1 MVRALQP
8 SMSCEGIQD
17 PTAVIALMLLFLF
30 ALLFG
35 IFTLVMLWEQLS
47 SIFEDVTTIESFKGT
62 PRKRARCG
70 LCAALFADLLQHAIF
85 RFPCDY
91 QVPRRLY

>member
-1 MVRALQP
+1 M
-8 SMSCEGIQD
+8 
-17 PTAVIALMLLFLF
+17 IALMLLFLF

-85 RFPCDY
+85 RFPCDC